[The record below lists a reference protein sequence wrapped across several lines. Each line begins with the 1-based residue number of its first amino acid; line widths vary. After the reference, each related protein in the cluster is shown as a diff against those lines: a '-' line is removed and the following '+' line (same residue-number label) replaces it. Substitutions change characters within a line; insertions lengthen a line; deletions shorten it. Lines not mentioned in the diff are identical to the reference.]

1 MKTYSMLLLS
11 LALTA
16 CGDGGSSPTSPP
28 PLPPKELASKA
39 LIEKSLGANLEKP
52 VFQCGSGTDTLT
64 ADAAPDSVADFE
76 SGPVRPI
83 ALSADGKRLFVTN
96 TPAHCLEIYAVN
108 GDSLTLA
115 ATLSVGLEPVAVA
128 ERNAD
133 EVWVVNHMSDS
144 ISIVRLDG
152 TPRVLRTLQVG
163 DEPRDIVFAGPNRD
177 RAFITAAARGQN
189 KPGFSVDYLTQ
200 AGVGRGDVW
209 VFDASAL
216 DDSLNGNPLAII
228 TLPAEVPRALAVTPD
243 GATVYAA
250 VFNSGNG
257 TTTLHRDALKTGSG
271 NATVKPASPTS
282 ANGTAAPLTSL
293 IVRYKGGKWVDETG
307 QNLSAKVKFSLPDE
321 DVFAIDANASVPAF
335 DKQAGKRF
343 SGAGTTLFNMAVH
356 PTDGRLFVSNTDA
369 VNEVRFE
376 GSGDKSRGSTVSGR
390 IAESRISVINPASK
404 TVVPVHLN
412 KHLNFAQTGVNVP
425 VEHKAR
431 SLAQPTAMVASP
443 DGKVIYTAAFGSG
456 KVAAIPTSGLTAS
469 FQPDAES
476 HIDVAKGPSG
486 LALNANGSRL
496 YVYSRIEQKISVI
509 DTTSR
514 AVLVTSIAM
523 FNPEADV
530 VQKGRQFLY
539 DAKETSANGS
549 VSCASCHVFGDMD
562 HLAWDLGNPDENE
575 VANKNKYV
583 QSTVDQN
590 RLFPSIVKINASFH
604 PVKGPMSTQT
614 LRGMKGN
621 GPLHWRGDRMGASPA
636 QVAGKAEMLED
647 AAFKEFND
655 SFVSLL
661 GRKEALTAEQ
671 LQQYTRFA
679 MQMVLPPNPVRA
691 LDGSLDAN
699 QAAGKKIYNEVN
711 SITGLGSCN
720 NCHTLDPAAGKFGT
734 AGLLSFEGPRFTDNF
749 KVPHLRNMYQKV
761 GMFGNSVDTVS
772 SPTGAQV
779 RGFGFGHD
787 GSLDTLDSFFKDPVF
802 VFPAP
807 VDVTRKQVV
816 SFVLAFDTDYAPI
829 VGQQVSWRPGASDAV
844 DARLALLQQQALV
857 TTPRPACDLQARGNS
872 DGKAFSALMQADGS
886 WAMRGGGS
894 KTDSALRAMAT
905 ASTPITFTCLP
916 PRTGKRTALDS
927 L

>member
-1 MKTYSMLLLS
+1 MHVLILLVLTF
-11 LALTA
+11 LAS
-16 CGDGGSSPTSPP
+16 CGDGGSSQTPGATAYA
-28 PLPPKELASKA
+28 PKAQ
-39 LIEKSLGANLEKP
+39 IEKSLGGTLEKP
-52 VFQCGSGTDTLT
+52 VMQCGTGTDTQT
-64 ADAAPDSVADFE
+64 ADSVPDSVAGFE

-83 ALSADGKRLFVTN
+83 ALSADGKRLYVTN
-96 TPAHCLEIYAVN
+96 TPAHCLEIYAIS
-108 GDSLTLA
+108 GDRLTLA

-144 ISIVRLDG
+144 VSIVRLDG

-163 DEPRDIVFAGPNRD
+163 DEPRDIVFAGPKRD

-200 AGVGRGDVW
+200 PGVGRGDVW

-257 TTTLHRDALKTGSG
+257 STTLHRDALRA
-271 NATVKPASPTS
+271 NKPASPRS
-282 ANGTAAPLTSL
+282 LDNFVAPNTSL
-293 IVRYKGGKWVDETG
+293 IVRNKAGKWVDEMG
-307 QNLSAKVKFSLPDE
+307 RDWSASVKFSLPDE
-321 DVFAIDANASVPAF
+321 DVFAIDANAATPTW
-335 DKQAGKRF
+335 DKQNGLRF
-343 SGAGTTLFNMAVH
+343 SAVGTTLFNMVVH
-356 PTDGRLFVSNTDA
+356 PRDGRLFVSNTDA
-369 VNEVRFE
+369 INEVRFE
-376 GSGDKSRGSTVSGR
+376 GTGVRSSGSTVRGR
-390 IAESRISVINPASK
+390 IAESRISVINPSNRA
-404 TVVPVHLN
+404 VLAVHLN
-412 KHLNFAQTGVNVP
+412 KHLDFRLAGDKVP
-425 VEHKAR
+425 ATDQAR
-431 SLAQPTAMVASP
+431 SLAQPMAMVTSP
-443 DGKVIYTAAFGSG
+443 DGAVLYTAAFGSG
-456 KVAAIPTSGLTAS
+456 KVAAIATADLTAG
-469 FQPDAES
+469 FQPDATRHME
-476 HIDVAKGPSG
+476 VAKGPAG
-486 LALNANGSRL
+486 LALNADGSRL
-496 YVYSRIEQKISVI
+496 YVYSRIEQKITVV
-509 DTTSR
+509 DTASR
-514 AVLVTSIAM
+514 TVVGTPIAM
-523 FNPEADV
+523 FNPEADI

-562 HLAWDLGNPDENE
+562 HLAWDLGNPDENT
-575 VANKNKYV
+575 VVNRNKYV
-583 QSTVDQN
+583 KSTMDLQAALPLGSVIQQ
-590 RLFPSIVKINASFH
+590 RFH

-621 GPLHWRGDRMGASPA
+621 GPLHWRGDRMGANAA
-636 QVAGKAEMLED
+636 QLAGRTEPLED

-655 SFVSLL
+655 AFVSLL
-661 GRKEALTAEQ
+661 GRNSVLSADQ

-679 MQMVLPPNPVRA
+679 MQMVMPPNPVRA

-711 SITGLGSCN
+711 SITALGSCN

-734 AGLLSFEGPRFTDNF
+734 AGLLSFEGPRFSDNF
-749 KVPHLRNMYQKV
+749 KVPQLRNMYQKV
-761 GMFGNSVDTVS
+761 GMFGNSVDTAS

-787 GSLDTLDSFFKDPVF
+787 GSIDTLTSFFSDPVF

-829 VGQQVSWRPGASDAV
+829 VGQQVSWRPGSSEAV
-844 DARLALLQQQALV
+844 DARLTLLKQQALL
-857 TTPRPACDLQARGNS
+857 TTPRPACDLQARGSS
-872 DGKAFSALMQADGS
+872 DGSAFSALMQSDGS
-886 WAMRGGGS
+886 WLMRGGGS
-894 KTDSALRAMAT
+894 KTDSALRAL
-905 ASTPITFTCLP
+905 ASASAPITFTCLP
-916 PRTGKRTALDS
+916 PRTGRRSALDS